1 MEVYFVHNTT
11 ILKGII
17 QKKSKRGTSAWIK
30 PINTQRKKNMLVS
43 YSKIFKTLEETKEFL
58 KFKEE
63 VKKHTQEQSKR
74 LISKNIKFLKERW

>member
-1 MEVYFVHNTT
+1 MLCSQNT
-11 ILKGII
+11 K
-17 QKKSKRGTSAWIK
+17 
-30 PINTQRKKNMLVS
+30 RKKNMLVS